1 MINGKDAQEKR
12 SPTIM
17 EKRVGNNEV
26 RIKYSATAPI
36 IKGTIK
42 KKGGAANICA
52 LSFWLCI
59 FQLF

>member
-17 EKRVGNNEV
+17 EKRVGNSEV
-26 RIKYSATAPI
+26 GTQYSAIAPTNSGI
-36 IKGTIK
+36 IK
-42 KKGGAANICA
+42 KKGGTANICA